1 MKKFLVVCAASLL
14 LSFHGSA
21 QEYAPVPGADD
32 SGRGVGL
39 SIIPRFDFNY
49 NGEFTLGD
57 SSLYSL
63 LEGDLSDVFSF
74 SICNH
79 WLAADVESIGALYKN
94 SFRTDDVNWVDWA
107 YLTANLGNFSL
118 SLGKQPMAFGGFEFD
133 AYDFESHS
141 FLASSTWN
149 NLQVYQWGAKL
160 GWTDEEETTTLS
172 AQVTTSPF
180 GARPVTSK
188 LFNYAVEWRGE
199 FDTFRTIWAFNAIQR
214 DVNDFIPIVTLG
226 TQYDL
231 NDSFTAGL
239 DVFSS
244 VGDED
249 NMVMNGLTMI
259 PTLAF
264 HPSESFEIKAR
275 IGGELN
281 SKTGNKDLIAG
292 LDGFWFPVEDNE
304 NLRLHFAAGYR
315 HDDNLL
321 AFTLGA
327 IYYLNIPRR

>member
-14 LSFHGSA
+14 LCLHGTA
-21 QEYAPVPGADD
+21 QEYAPVPGADN

-79 WLAADVESIGALYKN
+79 WLAADAESIAALYKN
-94 SFRTDDVNWVDWA
+94 TFRSDDVNWVDWA
-107 YLTANLGNFSL
+107 YLTATLGNFSL

-141 FLASSTWN
+141 FIATSTWN

-160 GWTDEEETTTLS
+160 GWADEEETTSFS

-180 GARPVTSK
+180 GERPFSSK
-188 LFNYAVEWRGE
+188 LFNYAFEWRGE
-199 FDTFRTIWAFNAIQR
+199 FDTFHTIWAFNAIQR
-214 DVNDFIPIVTLG
+214 DVKDFIPVVTLG
-226 TQYDL
+226 TRYDL

-239 DVFSS
+239 DVFSC
-244 VGDED
+244 VGDEE
-249 NMVMNGLTMI
+249 NMVMNGLTMV
-259 PTLAF
+259 PSLAF
-264 HPSESFEIKAR
+264 HPSEAFEIKAR
-275 IGGELN
+275 LGGEIAK
-281 SKTGNKDLIAG
+281 SGNKDLVAG

>member
-14 LSFHGSA
+14 LCLHGTA
-21 QEYAPVPGADD
+21 QEYAPVPGADN

-63 LEGDLSDVFSF
+63 IEGDISDVFSI

-79 WLAADVESIGALYKN
+79 WLAADVESIGALYN
-94 SFRTDDVNWVDWA
+94 NTFRSDDVNWLDWA
-107 YLTANLGNFSL
+107 YLTANLGNISF
-118 SLGKQPMAFGGFEFD
+118 SLGKQVLSFGGFEFD

-141 FLASSTWN
+141 FINSSVWN
-149 NLQVYQWGAKL
+149 NLQVYQWGAKI
-160 GWTDEEETTTLS
+160 GWTDDEENSTLS

-180 GARPVTSK
+180 GEHPFTSK
-188 LFNYAVEWRGE
+188 LFNYGFEWRGE
-199 FDTFRTIWAFNAIQR
+199 FEDFHSIWSVVAMQR
-214 DVNDFIPIVTLG
+214 DVKDFIPLVSLG

-231 NDSFTAGL
+231 SDSFTAGL
-239 DVFSS
+239 DVFSA
-244 VGDED
+244 VGDEN

-259 PTLAF
+259 PSIAF
-264 HPSESFEIKAR
+264 HPGESFEIKAR
-275 IGGELN
+275 VGGEMN
-281 SKTGNKDLIAG
+281 SKTRNKDFIAG
-292 LDGFWFPVEDNE
+292 IDGFWFPVPDNDQ
-304 NLRLHFAAGYR
+304 LRLHFAAGYR
-315 HDDNLL
+315 HDENLL

-327 IYYLNIPRR
+327 LYYLNIPRR

>member
-14 LSFHGSA
+14 LSFHGAA

-32 SGRGVGL
+32 SGRSVGL

-79 WLAADVESIGALYKN
+79 WLAADAESIAALYKN
-94 SFRTDDVNWVDWA
+94 TFRSDDVNWVDWA
-107 YLTANLGNFSL
+107 YLTATLGNFSL

-141 FLASSTWN
+141 FIATSTWN

-160 GWTDEEETTTLS
+160 GWADEEETTSFS

-180 GARPVTSK
+180 GERPFSSK
-188 LFNYAVEWRGE
+188 LFNYAFEWRGE
-199 FDTFRTIWAFNAIQR
+199 FDTFHTIWAVNAIQR
-214 DVNDFIPIVTLG
+214 DVKDFLPVVTLG

-239 DVFSS
+239 DVFSC
-244 VGDED
+244 VGDEE
-249 NMVMNGLTMI
+249 NMVMNGLTMV
-259 PTLAF
+259 PSLAF
-264 HPSESFEIKAR
+264 HPSEAFEIKAR
-275 IGGELN
+275 LGGEIAKN
-281 SKTGNKDLIAG
+281 GNKDLVAG